1 MMMKW
6 NMGRQWSIMIDK
18 DFYDVEDNDA
28 DDDEV
33 EYGETMID
41 NDR

>member
-1 MMMKW
+1 
-6 NMGRQWSIMIDK
+6 MIDK